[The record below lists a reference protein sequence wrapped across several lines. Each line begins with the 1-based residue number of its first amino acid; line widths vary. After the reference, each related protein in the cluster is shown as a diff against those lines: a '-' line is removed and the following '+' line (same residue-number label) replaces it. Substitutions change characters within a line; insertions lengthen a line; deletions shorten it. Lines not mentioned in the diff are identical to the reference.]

1 MNLSLSRIG
10 SPCFTFFPR
19 RTIYLAAVLL
29 SLLFSTTLGAGT
41 IYRWTDKDGHV
52 HMTDNP
58 SEIPEDAK
66 REILEKQLSSE
77 TPSADDA
84 EKKGPPGK
92 GVFSPTGGER
102 KQYRIPLI
110 QSGMNYLVE
119 VRINNSVDARL
130 MVDTGASL
138 TAISTLLAGQLG
150 IHDYADL
157 PKYPF
162 RTAGGIIWDPLV
174 TLDRMEVEGVWVE
187 DVEASI
193 TSKLV
198 GVDGLLGMSFLNEF
212 DAQLD
217 VQNGVL
223 VLTPYSAS
231 DAGTYG
237 ERPQRWWVRKYE
249 YYTSNIKNF
258 ENLKTFIEKAGKA
271 YFQTPDIDH
280 YANVQRILAYY
291 QDSLEKLDIWA
302 SQNSVPL
309 EWRGSQ

>member
-1 MNLSLSRIG
+1 MNLHLRCIG
-10 SPCFTFFPR
+10 LPCFAFSIEGTVG
-19 RTIYLAAVLL
+19 LAAVLF
-29 SLLFSTTLGAGT
+29 SLFFSSTLGAGT
-41 IYRWTDKDGHV
+41 IYRWTDQDGHV

-66 REILEKQLSSE
+66 REILQKQTSSE

-84 EKKGPPGK
+84 DKKGPPGK
-92 GVFSPTGGER
+92 GIFSPTGGEQ
-102 KQYRIPLI
+102 KPYRIPLI
-110 QSGMNYLVE
+110 QSGMNYMVD

-138 TAISTLLAGQLG
+138 TAISTLLAGRLG
-150 IHDYADL
+150 IDSVRDL

-193 TSKLV
+193 TSKLI

-223 VLTPYSAS
+223 ILTPFSAS
-231 DAGTYG
+231 DAGNYG
-237 ERPQRWWVRKYE
+237 ERPQRWWVRKYQ

-258 ENLKTFIEKAGKA
+258 ENLKTFIEKAGQA

-280 YANVQRILAYY
+280 YANVQRILSYY